1 MTLRVLVADDQ
12 PLISGGLVALLSAAP
27 GFDPVGQASTGL
39 EAVELAASTSPDL
52 ILMDIRM
59 PGMDGIEATRTILS
73 RTATDRDEQPRIVIL
88 TTFDLDEYVYG
99 ALAAGAA
106 GFLLKDSPPERILA
120 ALELVAGGDLLL
132 APAVTRR
139 LVEAHA
145 RHRRASV
152 RGAETLTSLT
162 PREIDVLRLLG
173 GGLSNA
179 EIASELVLSESTV
192 KTHVKRVMS
201 KLELSSRAQGVVV
214 AYETGLVVPTST
226 STDATGAPG

>member
-1 MTLRVLVADDQ
+1 VTLRVLVADDQ

-27 GFDPVGQASTGL
+27 GFQPVGEASTGR
-39 EAVELAASTSPDL
+39 EAVELAASTAPDL

-59 PGMDGIEATRTILS
+59 PSMDGIEATRMIVS
-73 RTATDRDEQPRIVIL
+73 RAATHGDEAPRIVIL
-88 TTFDLDEYVYG
+88 TTFDLDEYVYA

-106 GFLLKDSPPERILA
+106 GFLLKDAPPERILA

-139 LVEAHA
+139 LVETHA
-145 RHRRASV
+145 RHRAATT
-152 RGAETLTSLT
+152 RGTETLKLLT

-192 KTHVKRVMS
+192 KTHVKRLMS
-201 KLELSSRAQGVVV
+201 KLDLSSRAQGVVV
-214 AYETGLVVPTST
+214 AYETGLVVPTPT
-226 STDATGAPG
+226 STDVT

>member
-1 MTLRVLVADDQ
+1 VTLRVLVADDQ
-12 PLISGGLVALLSAAP
+12 PLIRGGLVALLSAAP
-27 GFDPVGQASTGL
+27 GFEPVGQASTGR
-39 EAVELAASTSPDL
+39 EAVELAASTAPDL

-73 RTATDRDEQPRIVIL
+73 RAATEGDEPPRIVIL
-88 TTFDLDEYVYG
+88 TTFDLDEYVYA

-106 GFLLKDSPPERILA
+106 GFLLKDAPPERILA
-120 ALELVAGGDLLL
+120 DLELVAGGDLLL

-139 LVEAHA
+139 LVETHA
-145 RHRRASV
+145 RHRGATM
-152 RGAETLTSLT
+152 RGTETLKLLT

-192 KTHVKRVMS
+192 KTHVKRLMS
-201 KLELSSRAQGVVV
+201 KLDLSSRAQGVVV
-214 AYETGLVVPTST
+214 AYETGLVVPTPT
-226 STDATGAPG
+226 STDATGIPG